1 MGERTGNDHRDLIK
15 QVLDDGAGPARSA
28 LAASWRRSMTLYGL
42 DPESRGQVAT
52 LTETQLRA
60 AREAMEPMTRAAQGV
75 LDRLFLAVGDAGCC
89 VLLCDAEG
97 VPVERRGAATDD
109 ETFHRWGLWPGAVW
123 SEAVEGT
130 NGIGTALA
138 EKRPVT
144 IHRDQHFHAR
154 NTGLSCT
161 SHPIHDPLGRLAGAL
176 DVSSCRADQTEACWG

>member
-1 MGERTGNDHRDLIK
+1 MGDRVRHEHASLIR
-15 QVLDDGAGPARSA
+15 QALDDEGAGARSA
-28 LAASWRRSMTLYGL
+28 LAASWRRSVTLYGL

-109 ETFHRWGLWPGAVW
+109 ETFHRWGL
-123 SEAVEGT
+123 
-130 NGIGTALA
+130 
-138 EKRPVT
+138 
-144 IHRDQHFHAR
+144 
-154 NTGLSCT
+154 
-161 SHPIHDPLGRLAGAL
+161 
-176 DVSSCRADQTEACWG
+176 

>member
-1 MGERTGNDHRDLIK
+1 
-15 QVLDDGAGPARSA
+15 
-28 LAASWRRSMTLYGL
+28 
-42 DPESRGQVAT
+42 
-52 LTETQLRA
+52 
-60 AREAMEPMTRAAQGV
+60 MTRAAQGV

-176 DVSSCRADQTEACWG
+176 DVSSCRADQTEAMLGLIAAAVADAARAIEAQAFRQAFAEARIVLAGDAV